1 MVDKIICRAVI
12 EVLGKPKEHVEKAM
26 QEYIGNLKKDER
38 FKINREDFAEL
49 KKQEDELWATFTE
62 LEMEVKEIKDVVSFC
77 FEYMPSLIEIIEPD
91 KITLT
96 DKDFSDFFN
105 DLQARLHQVDMIAKQ
120 VKLENEHSSMSV
132 TKLLRNY
139 LMMLL
144 NERDLTLEQ
153 LSKFTGVKE
162 ELLGDYLDKLIDQK
176 LLEMEN
182 GIYHLNKDQL
192 IENNK
197 KEDGGEDGSR

>member
-1 MVDKIICRAVI
+1 MADKIVCRAVI

-38 FKINREDFAEL
+38 FKIIREDIAEL
-49 KKQEDELWATFTE
+49 KKQENDLWATFTE

-91 KITLT
+91 KLTLT

-120 VKLENEHSSMSV
+120 VKLESEHSSLSV

-144 NERDLTLEQ
+144 NERDLNLEQ

-176 LLEMEN
+176 ILEMEN
-182 GIYHLNKDQL
+182 GIYHLNKEQL
-192 IENNK
+192 I
-197 KEDGGEDGSR
+197 KEKEGGEDGEQTQS

>member
-1 MVDKIICRAVI
+1 MADKIVCRAVI

-38 FKINREDFAEL
+38 FKIIREDFAEL
-49 KKQEDELWATFTE
+49 KQQENDLWATFTE

-120 VKLENEHSSMSV
+120 VKLESEHSGMSL

-144 NERDLTLEQ
+144 NERDLTLEE
-153 LSKFTGVKE
+153 LSKFTGIKD

-176 LLEMEN
+176 ILGMEK
-182 GIYHLNKDQL
+182 GVYHLNKEQL
-192 IENNK
+192 VNK
-197 KEDGGEDGSR
+197 KEGGEDGEQTQS